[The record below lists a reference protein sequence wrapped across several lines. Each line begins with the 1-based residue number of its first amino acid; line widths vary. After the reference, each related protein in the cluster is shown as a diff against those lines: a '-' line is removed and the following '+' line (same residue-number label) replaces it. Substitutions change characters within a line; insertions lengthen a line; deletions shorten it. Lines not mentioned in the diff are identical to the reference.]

1 MSSFRMPFTSAVGI
15 GSSRRV
21 LTLCL
26 AVIAG
31 LFTACGDDNSGGR
44 QAEALTGDAAT
55 TAVTTAAR
63 PPSAAPTATS
73 PAATATATAP
83 PAPTAPVPAP
93 AGGGASAA
101 PDDGGAEAVIPG
113 GDERG
118 NRVPAAFTVSAARVS
133 PSSITVPPFLG
144 IELRVTS
151 GDGAAHTITLR
162 TPVPVTIQIPASG
175 TITQTIDGQKIGT
188 YAVQVDGKAG
198 AATLRVADDAGP

>member
-1 MSSFRMPFTSAVGI
+1 MSSFGTPLTSAVCVGR
-15 GSSRRV
+15 SRRV

-31 LFTACGDDNSGGR
+31 LSTACGDDGAGGR
-44 QAEALTGDAAT
+44 QAEALTGDTAT
-55 TAVTTAAR
+55 TAVTTPAQ
-63 PPSAAPTATS
+63 PPPAAPIAS
-73 PAATATATAP
+73 PAAPAP

-93 AGGGASAA
+93 AGGGASVA
-101 PDDGGAEAVIPG
+101 PDDGGAEAVTPG

-175 TITQTIDGQKIGT
+175 TITQTIDGQKAGT

-198 AATLRVADDAGP
+198 TATLRVADEAGP